1 MARMMA
7 SPRTEPATTIARDV
21 VCPQSLARAPVS
33 PSRSKGAAYYTIT
46 NLEDYPEADCSFHL
60 RARNSHPLTI
70 IIIMLISTLII
81 KAEAQYS
88 TSHCVTLPKI
98 TMSVFFRL
106 IHVTTQPLVSTLC
119 VCLPHRPCHCSAPIA
134 RRRTNRR
141 PTPRRPAR

>member
-21 VCPQSLARAPVS
+21 VCPQSLARAYVS
-33 PSRSKGAAYYTIT
+33 LSRSKGAAYHTIS
-46 NLEDYPEADCSFHL
+46 NLEDYTEADCSFHL
-60 RARNSHPLTI
+60 RARSSHSLTI
-70 IIIMLISTLII
+70 IIIMLISILIR

-106 IHVTTQPLVSTLC
+106 V
-119 VCLPHRPCHCSAPIA
+119 IA
-134 RRRTNRR
+134 SR
-141 PTPRRPAR
+141 